1 MIQDNQCVPA
11 NPAIASR
18 LQFTHFVVRVVACSH
33 SCMSTTPNRRKRVA
47 VAFAIAALVVLTA
60 SALFGRFGF
69 SSVCSQCG
77 VMRDTTEWQIPLTRI
92 SVFRHSSENAT
103 PVSIVL
109 SRGGIVPTHEH
120 QWLFCQGSGNGVGCA
135 IGEGRHIRPS
145 MESDGVAA
153 VIAASQRFGDL
164 QFRDRVLH
172 ALFDPKTSEA
182 VLGLGM
188 NAPTNGFSDAS
199 VFHAWLTQETPSF
212 DEMVAMDQKR

>member
-1 MIQDNQCVPA
+1 LD
-11 NPAIASR
+11 
-18 LQFTHFVVRVVACSH
+18 
-33 SCMSTTPNRRKRVA
+33 TTPNRRKKIA
-47 VAFAIAALVVLTA
+47 VAFALVALMVVAAA
-60 SALFGRFGF
+60 AFFGRFGF
-69 SSVCSQCG
+69 ASVCSQCG
-77 VMRDTTEWQIPLTRI
+77 ATRETTDWQIPLT
-92 SVFRHSSENAT
+92 SVAVFSHSSEHAT
-103 PVSIVL
+103 SVSTVL
-109 SRGGIVPTHEH
+109 TSSGIVASHQH

-182 VLGLGM
+182 VRGLGM
-188 NAPTNGFSDAS
+188 NVPTNGFSDAS